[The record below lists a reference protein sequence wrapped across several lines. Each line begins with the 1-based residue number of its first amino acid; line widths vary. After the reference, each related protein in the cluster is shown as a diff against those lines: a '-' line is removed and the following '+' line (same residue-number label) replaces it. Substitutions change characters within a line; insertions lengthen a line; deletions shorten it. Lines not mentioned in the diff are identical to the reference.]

1 MPDAPFDLD
10 AVFAWVDAHA
20 DECIADLQELVRQP
34 SVSAQGIG
42 LDACAELV
50 LQQMRRDGLQADAH
64 PLDGGPPVIF
74 GHMTTPRSSKT
85 MMCYSHY
92 DVQPPEP
99 LEAWSH
105 GGPWSAAIVD
115 GVMYG
120 RGVTDNKSGILA
132 FNKAAKALLATHG
145 ELPVNLKFLCEG
157 EEEIGSLHLGPWVER
172 NMALLEADGMHC
184 LDGPM
189 DTATE
194 LPDVDLGLKSV
205 LFIELVARGANADI
219 HSLNFPLVPTPVWDL
234 VRALNTIMDD
244 RRRILIEGW
253 TEGLYELQ
261 PEDWTEL
268 EEKAA
273 RVDTE
278 AMKREWGI
286 AEFALGR
293 DGIEA
298 HRARAYEPTANIAG
312 LVAGYTGKGS
322 KTIVPNEARAKMDFR
337 LIPHMRQEEA
347 IGKLRAHLDRHG
359 FGHIDIVSEERAEPP
374 YKISAKEP
382 MAQAVIAAATRVYG
396 ERPIVNGVSAEGTIL
411 RHVWIPCVLTGFA
424 NPGANLHAPDEN
436 VTIESYLK
444 GIKYA
449 AAIMCEFGGAE
460 FACGSGSA
468 GTAVGIGGAEFAC
481 GSGSAGTA
489 VPSGSAE
496 PSMPTPAG
504 PARRD

>member
-1 MPDAPFDLD
+1 MPPDATPVTPDLQ
-10 AVFAWVDAHA
+10 AVFDWIDAHA

-34 SVSAQGIG
+34 SVSAQDVG
-42 LDACAELV
+42 LQACADLV
-50 LQQMRRDGLQADAH
+50 EAQMKRDGLDVHQY
-64 PLDGGPPVIF
+64 PLDGGPPVLF

-85 MMCYSHY
+85 MLCYSHY
-92 DVQPPEP
+92 DVQPAEP
-99 LEAWSH
+99 IEAWTH

-120 RGVTDNKSGILA
+120 RGTTDNKSGVLA
-132 FNKAAKALLATHG
+132 FNKAAKAFLAVHG
-145 ELPVNLKFLCEG
+145 ELPVNLKFIIEG

-172 NMALLEADGMHC
+172 NTALLEADGMHC

-205 LFIELVARGANADI
+205 LFVELVARGANADI

-234 VRALNTIMDD
+234 VRALNTILDD
-244 RRRILIEGW
+244 QRRILIEGW
-253 TEGLYELQ
+253 TDGIYRLQ
-261 PEDWTEL
+261 PEDWAEL
-268 EEKAA
+268 EEKAQ

-286 AEFALGR
+286 TEFALGR
-293 DGIEA
+293 DGVDA
-298 HRARAYEPTANIAG
+298 HYARTYEPTANIAG

-337 LIPHMRQEEA
+337 LIPGMQQGEA
-347 IGKLRAHLDRHG
+347 IAKLRRHLDRHG
-359 FGHIDIVSEERAEPP
+359 FGHIEIESKERAEPP

-382 MAQAVIAAATRVYG
+382 MAEAVVEAATQVYG
-396 ERPIVNGVSAEGTIL
+396 EKPIVNGVSAEGTIL

-436 VTIESYLK
+436 VSVASYLR

-449 AAIMCEFGGAE
+449 AAIMAAFGANQQ
-460 FACGSGSA
+460 
-468 GTAVGIGGAEFAC
+468 
-481 GSGSAGTA
+481 
-489 VPSGSAE
+489 P
-496 PSMPTPAG
+496 PQPTPPG
-504 PARRD
+504 FARRGETPA